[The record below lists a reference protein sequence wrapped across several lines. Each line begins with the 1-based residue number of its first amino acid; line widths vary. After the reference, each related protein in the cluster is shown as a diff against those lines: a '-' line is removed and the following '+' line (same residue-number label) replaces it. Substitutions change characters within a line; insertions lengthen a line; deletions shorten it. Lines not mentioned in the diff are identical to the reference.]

1 MKMYGKVVKG
11 TIASQV
17 HNAPVTF
24 KELHI
29 LT

>member
-1 MKMYGKVVKG
+1 MHGKVING

-17 HNAPVTF
+17 HNAPITF

-29 LT
+29 LTW